1 MSPSSQ
7 DSAPRRNEHGRTR
20 NRGQRGPRQYSAA
33 APGQRKRSADPARLV
48 AFKALRE
55 VSGSDAYANLVL
67 PRLIRDHRLDKRD
80 AAFAT
85 ELAYGAL
92 RAQGFYDAVLATL
105 VDRELG
111 ELDPAILDALRLGAH
126 QLLAMRVPNHAALD
140 ETVSLARAQI
150 GAGPSGL
157 INAVLRRVSAKDAQA
172 WKEEI
177 TATAANE
184 SQRLGLEHAH
194 PEWIVRA
201 LRQALVTHGRPAEEI
216 TELLQADNAAPVVN
230 LVALP
235 GLGDLDAVLEAG
247 AQAGPLVAGSAT
259 YQHGDV
265 TRVPGVR
272 EGSVRVQDAG
282 SQVVAHALAEVP
294 LPVPGEDRYW
304 LDMCAGP
311 GGKAAVLGAHAL
323 QRDARL
329 TANELAEHRAR
340 LVERSLAGVPE
351 DYWMVTNQDGRDY
364 AQQQYT
370 GDYDRIMLDA
380 PCSGLGAL
388 RRRPEARWRKS
399 PRDIPE
405 LTELQGQLLRAAFN
419 AVRVG
424 GVIGYVTCSPHQAE
438 TRLVIED
445 FLKSTRNARLLD
457 TAAAVEQVL
466 LPGAAASGHPLGE
479 GSTVQLWPHRHGSDA
494 MFLALLTKTA

>member
-1 MSPSSQ
+1 
-7 DSAPRRNEHGRTR
+7 
-20 NRGQRGPRQYSAA
+20 
-33 APGQRKRSADPARLV
+33 
-48 AFKALRE
+48 
-55 VSGSDAYANLVL
+55 YANLVL

-247 AQAGPLVAGSAT
+247 AQAGPL
-259 YQHGDV
+259 
-265 TRVPGVR
+265 
-272 EGSVRVQDAG
+272 
-282 SQVVAHALAEVP
+282 
-294 LPVPGEDRYW
+294 
-304 LDMCAGP
+304 
-311 GGKAAVLGAHAL
+311 
-323 QRDARL
+323 
-329 TANELAEHRAR
+329 
-340 LVERSLAGVPE
+340 
-351 DYWMVTNQDGRDY
+351 
-364 AQQQYT
+364 
-370 GDYDRIMLDA
+370 
-380 PCSGLGAL
+380 
-388 RRRPEARWRKS
+388 
-399 PRDIPE
+399 
-405 LTELQGQLLRAAFN
+405 
-419 AVRVG
+419 
-424 GVIGYVTCSPHQAE
+424 
-438 TRLVIED
+438 
-445 FLKSTRNARLLD
+445 
-457 TAAAVEQVL
+457 
-466 LPGAAASGHPLGE
+466 
-479 GSTVQLWPHRHGSDA
+479 
-494 MFLALLTKTA
+494 